1 MSVCVCV
8 MRVYVYM
15 MYASVVCGM
24 VSVCIYVHTLFA
36 YVCTYVHVVYVYV
49 CVYVLQE
56 LFW

>member
-1 MSVCVCV
+1 VSVCV